1 MGMKFSV
8 TIPAYKSQYLK
19 EAIES
24 VVSQTYSDW
33 ELIIVD
39 DCSPENLKS
48 IAEPFLNDKR
58 ISYYRNEKN
67 CGAIDVV
74 DNWNNCLNHCTGDY
88 VICMG
93 DDDRLQPCCLEEYQ
107 RMIAQYPGL
116 NVYHA
121 RTRII
126 DDAGNSL
133 EIQEEWPSYE
143 TCQEMLYGQWKENR
157 KQFIGDFLF
166 SRQWL
171 TDNKGY
177 VKFPLAYCSDWATAN
192 LAAKE
197 KGIANGKNIMFEY
210 RSHGNTISR
219 SQNLRLT
226 FTACD
231 QAFRWYEQVFGD
243 MLPDCFL
250 PFFTKHITDLV
261 YLDVTNRPLR
271 EMTYWLFYSQKVF
284 ISKYEIIKVCLKS
297 IVAKIFLNSK

>member
-19 EAIES
+19 GAIES

-74 DNWNNCLNHCTGDY
+74 DNWNICLNHCTGDY

-107 RMIAQYPGL
+107 RLIAQYPGL

-166 SRQWL
+166 SRQW
-171 TDNKGY
+171 
-177 VKFPLAYCSDWATAN
+177 
-192 LAAKE
+192 
-197 KGIANGKNIMFEY
+197 
-210 RSHGNTISR
+210 
-219 SQNLRLT
+219 
-226 FTACD
+226 
-231 QAFRWYEQVFGD
+231 
-243 MLPDCFL
+243 
-250 PFFTKHITDLV
+250 
-261 YLDVTNRPLR
+261 
-271 EMTYWLFYSQKVF
+271 
-284 ISKYEIIKVCLKS
+284 
-297 IVAKIFLNSK
+297 

>member
-1 MGMKFSV
+1 MGIKFSV
-8 TIPAYKSQYLK
+8 TIPAYKSQFLR

-24 VVSQTYSDW
+24 VASQTYSDW

-39 DCSPENLKS
+39 DYSPEDLESIVEPYLK
-48 IAEPFLNDKR
+48 DKR

-67 CGAIDVV
+67 CGAVNVV
-74 DNWNNCLNHCTGDY
+74 DNWNICLSHCSGDY

-93 DDDRLQPCCLEEYQ
+93 DDDRLLPYCLEEYTKL
-107 RMIAQYPGL
+107 IEKYPDL

-121 RTRII
+121 WTRII
-126 DDAGNSL
+126 DEAGNL
-133 EIQEEWPSYE
+133 VEIQNERPSYE
-143 TCQEMLYGQWKENR
+143 TCQEMLDGQWKDNR

-166 SRQWL
+166 SRRWL
-171 TDNKGY
+171 NNNKGY

-197 KGIANGKNIMFEY
+197 KGIANSQIIMFEY

-231 QAFRWYEQVFGD
+231 QAFRWYKHQFGSL
-243 MLPDCFL
+243 LPDTFV
-250 PFFTKHITDLV
+250 PFFTKHIKDLV
-261 YLDVTNRPLR
+261 FLDVTNRPLR
-271 EMTYWLFYSQKVF
+271 EITYWLFHSQKVF

-297 IVAKIFLNSK
+297 IAAKYFFNRK